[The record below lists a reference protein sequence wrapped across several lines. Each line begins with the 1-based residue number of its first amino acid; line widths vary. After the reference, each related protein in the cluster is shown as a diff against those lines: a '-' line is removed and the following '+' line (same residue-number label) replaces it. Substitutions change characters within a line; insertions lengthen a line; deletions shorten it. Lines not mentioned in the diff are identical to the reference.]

1 MSMNAIIVTKMT
13 ARVKNHN
20 RTQIVI
26 YDAEKVES
34 KQFYVLGVSKFASPC
49 FLLK

>member
-1 MSMNAIIVTKMT
+1 MLMNAIIVIKMT
-13 ARVKNHN
+13 ARVKNYN
-20 RTQIVI
+20 RTQIDI
-26 YDAEKVES
+26 YDAGKVES